1 MLEELKTFNLYG
13 KQCRLSFND
22 MPAFQTKTIRLGYW
36 QGDEWIYI
44 HGENI
49 NTNAAEVDANAEL
62 KRIMEVL
69 NKKANEMWAEDTPEP
84 QQGVARIIWLV
95 ENEVYVENN
104 ELRLK

>member
-1 MLEELKTFNLYG
+1 MIEQLKAFELYG
-13 KQCRLSFND
+13 KKCRLSINTIFEHL
-22 MPAFQTKTIRLGYW
+22 QTLRLGFW

-44 HGENI
+44 HGEEINI
-49 NTNAAEVDANAEL
+49 NAANENADEEL
-62 KRIMEVL
+62 YRCLEVL

-95 ENEVYVENN
+95 ENKVYVENN